1 MPALVF
7 LSLSRGFCHCT
18 INIMPDFQP
27 NEFLFENHKHS
38 NDHMANEEI
47 KENERWETFAWAVRD
62 AMIKAGDFD
71 RRVFTWS
78 ENHAYEIYMNKDK
91 GAPAPPILERILK
104 SNRDSKATA
113 VSIDT

>member
-1 MPALVF
+1 
-7 LSLSRGFCHCT
+7 
-18 INIMPDFQP
+18 
-27 NEFLFENHKHS
+27 
-38 NDHMANEEI
+38 MAHEEI

-71 RRVFTWS
+71 RRIFTWS
-78 ENHAYEIYMNKDK
+78 ENHAYEIYMNKEK

-113 VSIDT
+113 VNIDD